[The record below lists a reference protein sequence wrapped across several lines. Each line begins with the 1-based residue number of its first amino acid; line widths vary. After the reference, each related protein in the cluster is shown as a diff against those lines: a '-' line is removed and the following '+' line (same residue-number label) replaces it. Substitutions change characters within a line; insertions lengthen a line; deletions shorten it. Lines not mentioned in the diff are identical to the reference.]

1 MRTVNKDRLRK
12 LLEGYFN
19 NTIDRK
25 DCDELLKYMDH
36 SDPELFSEITDRLL
50 RDRKDGPVFEKT
62 QADKIY
68 DRIKSDPRF
77 KVRPDKRHQVI
88 RLRIAAVL
96 IVSLSF
102 TYYLVNTKK
111 ADLSLASHTAEIKAK
126 DEIVPGDNKAILTL
140 SNGKKIV
147 LGQTGAGQLAK
158 ESGVEIE
165 KTKKGEIIYRATSSG
180 IRSNSVVFNKIE
192 TPRGGEYQ
200 VILPDGT
207 RVWLNAASSLSYP
220 TAFNGRTR
228 AVSLTGE
235 AYFEVAKNKNMP
247 FHVNVNGVTI
257 QVLGTRFNINS
268 YSDESDLTTTL
279 LDGSVRVFKN
289 GHQALLQPGQQA
301 VVGRASDQI
310 AISSANISEVMAW
323 KNGYFLFRDEDIKS
337 IMKKISRWYDI
348 EVEYRGDVEDQKFG
362 GRFYRS
368 KSFKELLH
376 YLEKLGPLH
385 FKIEGR
391 RVIVMT

>member
-1 MRTVNKDRLRK
+1 MNKDRLRK
-12 LLEGYFN
+12 LLEKYFN
-19 NTIDRK
+19 NTIDSH
-25 DCDELLKYMDH
+25 DCDELLKYMEKA
-36 SDPELFSEITDRLL
+36 DPELLSEIIDRSV
-50 RDRKDGPVFEKT
+50 RDKEDGPVFEKM
-62 QADKIY
+62 QADKVY
-68 DRIKSDPRF
+68 DLIKADPRF
-77 KVRPDKRHQVI
+77 KVLPHKLYQKGWF
-88 RLRIAAVL
+88 RIAAVL
-96 IVSLSF
+96 TVFLSF

-111 ADLSLASHTAEIKAK
+111 ADLSSSGTIADIKSK
-126 DEIVPGDNKAILTL
+126 DMIVPGGNKAILTL

-165 KTKKGEIIYRATSSG
+165 RTKKGEIIYKALNDVARSG
-180 IRSNSVVFNKIE
+180 AVVFNKIE

-200 VILPDGT
+200 VVLPDGT

-228 AVSLTGE
+228 DVSLTGE

-247 FHVNVNGVTI
+247 FHVQVNGATI
-257 QVLGTRFNINS
+257 QVLGTRFNITS
-268 YSDESDLTTTL
+268 YSDEDDMTATL
-279 LDGSVRVFKN
+279 LDGSVRVIKN
-289 GHQALLQPGQQA
+289 GHQALLHPGQQA
-301 VVGRASDQI
+301 VIGRASDQM
-310 AISSANISEVMAW
+310 AISSASISEVMAW

-348 EVEYRGDVEDQKFG
+348 EVEYRGEVEGQKFG
-362 GRFYRS
+362 GTFYRS

-391 RVIVMT
+391 RIIVMT